1 LIELNEKQSLVADIR
16 EEVIF
21 PDEIKNVGPP
31 QPQEKLK
38 CFARL
43 TVCNVPDV
51 TSIGAS
57 QRFYQNTHS
66 SARHSIRIVVPGPL
80 GATIEDDG
88 ALSNSDSRTT
98 MTDGMS

>member
-21 PDEIKNVGPP
+21 SDEIKNVGPA
-31 QPQEKLK
+31 QPQEKLE
-38 CFARL
+38 CLARL
-43 TVCNVPDV
+43 TVCNVPDM

-57 QRFYQNTHS
+57 QHFHQNPYS
-66 SARHSIRIVVPGPL
+66 SARHSIRIVVPGPP
-80 GATIEDDG
+80 GATVEDDG